1 MDNKDQNA
9 AGLPL
14 APTPIQLGRG
24 TGKGSGEP
32 APSAPTPPLLGA
44 GGINPDGKG
53 LSGFVQRYRKAIL
66 LLVVVLCLGGFYAS
80 QALPVA
86 IFPDLAAPRII
97 VTADAGNTPIPT
109 VLANITRPLEN
120 AVAGVPNVTKVS
132 SLTQR
137 GGDELDV
144 NFNWGTDMPATLQL
158 VQARIAQLQASL
170 PAGTTVAAE
179 RLNPSVFP
187 VMGYSLYSSSVSPQ
201 ELRRLALYTLRPRL
215 LQVPGVREIAVQGGD
230 TPDFLVQLH
239 PTALLARG
247 VSVSDVEAALS
258 KNNEVNS
265 VGYYDQSFLRY
276 QVLVSGLFKTA
287 KDIGNVTVAV
297 KNRVPVTIG
306 EIGTVTH
313 GVEAHTVETS
323 GDGHPAVLLSII
335 KQPTGNT
342 VQVSDGIK
350 KALADANVVLPPGI
364 TITNYYDQSE
374 IVVSSQHSVLEA
386 LILGG
391 ALALVVLMLF
401 LGNLRT
407 AAIVLIIL
415 PLTIVIAFAL
425 MKVLGQTM
433 NIMTLGALAVALG
446 LVIDDG
452 IVVVENMWTELES
465 GKERSEAIAAGL
477 QAITPAMV
485 GSSLTT
491 MAAFLPL
498 TFLNDLTGQ
507 FFGPLALVM
516 IATLTISL
524 ALALLLTPILAG
536 WLLPQK
542 AAAHD
547 ARKPNIFARV
557 LGFFPR
563 QFDKIVRVYAR
574 ALRWCLAHKAVVIV
588 LLLPIGLGTFLLYRS
603 IPTGFFPEFDEGGF
617 ILDYQLPAG
626 TSLAESSA
634 VSGQIETVLAQTPE
648 IANWSR
654 QTGAQAGFDITT
666 QNVGDMT
673 VRLKSNRTRDINAI
687 MDDIRGQITAKYPA
701 ADVDFHQTLQDN
713 IGDIAG
719 NPNPVEIKIFGPDQA
734 TLEDLA
740 QKVND
745 AISKQP
751 YIVGSLSG
759 IVHSNPESVLN
770 VNTAEAQRYGLTTDD
785 ITQAVSAALQG
796 VEPTQI
802 QQGEQAVG
810 VRVVL
815 AHPGQA
821 LTPEL
826 LPNILIASPVTGGDV
841 PVSEVATVGSA
852 PGASQGTR
860 ENQRPMISVTASLS
874 GKDLGSGTQAV
885 KAVVSKEVTLP
896 PGYTIEY
903 GGLYASQQQSFA
915 ELGQTLLITMMLVF
929 TLLVFQFRSIRQA
942 AALLL
947 AAILSLFGVLAALS
961 LAKTPL
967 NISSFTGAI
976 MIIGI
981 ITENGIVLF
990 AFFNGL
996 RSEDPHSDLVAQIQ
1010 KAGEERLRPILM
1022 TTIGAILALLPLA
1035 LGLGAGAA
1043 LQKPLAIAVI
1053 GGLSVSTLF
1062 TLIVAP
1068 VLFVAL
1074 EGLTRPKAEAKPGKP
1089 SKSQPPPPVKST
1101 AEPMTLEKG

>member
-1 MDNKDQNA
+1 MDNKTNGTAGKKA
-9 AGLPL
+9 AG
-14 APTPIQLGRG
+14 
-24 TGKGSGEP
+24 ED
-32 APSAPTPPLLGA
+32 PSAKKP
-44 GGINPDGKG
+44 G
-53 LSGFVQRYRKAIL
+53 LSGWVQRYRKAIL
-66 LLVVVLCLGGFYAS
+66 LLVVVLCLGGIYAS

-97 VTADAGNTPIPT
+97 VTTDAGNTPIPI

-120 AVAGVPNVTKVS
+120 AVAGVPNVTRVG

-137 GGDELDV
+137 GGNELDV
-144 NFNWGTDMPATLQL
+144 NFDWGTDMQTTLQL
-158 VQARIAQLQASL
+158 VQARIAQVQSTL
-170 PAGTTVAAE
+170 PPGTTVTAE

-187 VMGYSLYSSSVSPQ
+187 VIGYSLYSKTVSQ
-201 ELRRLALYTLRPRL
+201 AELRRLVLYTLRPRL
-215 LQVPGVREIAVQGGD
+215 LRVPGVREITTIGGD
-230 TPDFLVQLH
+230 TPDYLVQLS
-239 PTALLARG
+239 PTALIARG
-247 VSVSDVEAALS
+247 VSAADVQAALA
-258 KNNEVNS
+258 KNNQVNS

-276 QVLVSGLFKTA
+276 QVLVSGLFKTE
-287 KDIGNVTVAV
+287 KDIANVTVAV

-306 EIGTVTH
+306 EVGTVSRGT
-313 GVEAHTVETS
+313 EAHTVEAS
-323 GDGHPAVLLSII
+323 GDGHPAVLMSVI

-342 VQVSDGIK
+342 VQVSDGVT
-350 KALADANVVLPPGI
+350 KALADAKSLLPPGV
-364 TITNYYDQSE
+364 TITNFYDQSE
-374 IVVSSQHSVLEA
+374 IVLGSQHSVIES

-391 ALALVVLMLF
+391 ALALIVLMLF

-415 PLTIVIAFAL
+415 PLTILIAFAL
-425 MKVLGQTM
+425 MKVLGQSM

-452 IVVVENMWTELES
+452 IVVVENIFTELES
-465 GKERSEAIAAGL
+465 GKERSEAISAGL
-477 QAITPAMV
+477 KAITPAMI

-516 IATLTISL
+516 IATLTVSL

-536 WLLPQK
+536 WLLPRQ

-547 ARKPNIFARV
+547 AQGRGFFARI

-574 ALRWCLAHKAVVIV
+574 ALRWCLAHKIAV
-588 LLLPIGLGTFLLYRS
+588 LLCLLPVALGTFLLYQRVE
-603 IPTGFFPEFDEGGF
+603 TGFFPEFDEGGF
-617 ILDYQLPAG
+617 ILDYKLPAG
-626 TSLAESSA
+626 TSLAETSA
-634 VSGQIETVLAQTPE
+634 VSGQIETVLAKTPE
-648 IANWSR
+648 IAAWSR
-654 QTGAQAGFDITT
+654 RTGAQSGFSITT
-666 QNVGDMT
+666 QNTGDMT
-673 VRLKSNRTRDINAI
+673 VRLKSNRSRDINAV
-687 MDDIRGQITAKYPA
+687 MDDVRTQIESKYPA
-701 ADVDFHQTLQDN
+701 AEVDFKQTLQDN

-719 NPNPVEIKIFGPDQA
+719 HPNPVEIKIYGPDQA

-740 QKVND
+740 GKVND
-745 AISKQP
+745 TLGKQS
-751 YIVGSLSG
+751 YVVGNFSG

-815 AHPGQA
+815 THPGQT
-821 LTPEL
+821 LSPEL
-826 LPNILIASPVTGGDV
+826 LPHILIASPVTGGTV
-841 PVSEVATVGSA
+841 PVSEVATVDSA
-852 PGASQGTR
+852 PGAAQITR
-860 ENQRPMISVTASLS
+860 ENQRQMIAVTASLN
-874 GKDLGSGTQAV
+874 GLDLGTTTQRIQ
-885 KAVVSKEVTLP
+885 AVVSKQIPLP
-896 PGYTIEY
+896 SGYSIEY
-903 GGLYASQQQSFA
+903 GGLYASQQQSFT

-942 AALLL
+942 AALLI
-947 AAILSLFGVLAALS
+947 AAVLSLFGVLAALT
-961 LAKTPL
+961 LTHTPL

-990 AFFNGL
+990 AFFSHL
-996 RSEDPHSDLVAQIQ
+996 RSEDPDGNVTALVQ

-1022 TTIGAILALLPLA
+1022 TTIGAILALMPLA

-1074 EGLTRPKAEAKPGKP
+1074 EGLTDKKPKAKPETPAMTQPINAPEPVAVGKAEAG
-1089 SKSQPPPPVKST
+1089 V
-1101 AEPMTLEKG
+1101 

>member
-1 MDNKDQNA
+1 MAIKYD
-9 AGLPL
+9 P
-14 APTPIQLGRG
+14 PI
-24 TGKGSGEP
+24 KSEP
-32 APSAPTPPLLGA
+32 ATPLEPVAKPSPPSPPKASPPSHSAASGS
-44 GGINPDGKG
+44 
-53 LSGFVQRYRKAIL
+53 LSGWVQHYRKAIL
-66 LLVVVLCLGGFYAS
+66 LLVVVLCLSGFYAS
-80 QALPVA
+80 QSLPVA

-109 VLANITRPLEN
+109 VLANVTRPLEN
-120 AVAGVPNVTKVS
+120 AVSGVPNVTKVL

-144 NFNWGTDMPATLQL
+144 NFNWGTDMQTTLQQ
-158 VQARIAQLQASL
+158 VQAKLAQLQTSL
-170 PAGTTVAAE
+170 PAGTVVTAE

-187 VMGYSLYSSSVSPQ
+187 VMGYSLYSKTVSPQ

-230 TPDFLVQLH
+230 TPDFLVQLN
-239 PTALLARG
+239 PTALLTRG
-247 VSVSDVEAALS
+247 VSVSDVQAALS
-258 KNNEVNS
+258 KNNQVNS
-265 VGYYDQSFLRY
+265 VGFYDQSFLRY
-276 QVLVSGLFKTA
+276 QVLVSGLFKTPQ
-287 KDIGNVTVAV
+287 DIENVTVAV

-313 GVEAHTVETS
+313 GIEPHTVETS
-323 GDGHPAVLLSII
+323 GDGHTAVLLSII

-350 KALADANVVLPPGI
+350 KALADAKSVLPPGI
-364 TITNYYDQSE
+364 TVTNFYDESI
-374 IVVSSQHSVLEA
+374 IVTGSQNSVIEA

-391 ALALVVLMLF
+391 ALALIVLTLF

-407 AAIVLIIL
+407 ASIVLIIL
-415 PLTIVIAFAL
+415 PLTIIIAFAL
-425 MKVLGQTM
+425 MKLLGQTM

-452 IVVVENMWTELES
+452 IVVVENMFTEMERGRERFES
-465 GKERSEAIAAGL
+465 VAAGL
-477 QAITPAMV
+477 KAITPAMV

-516 IATLTISL
+516 IATLAISL

-536 WLLPQK
+536 WLLPK
-542 AAAHD
+542 KAAHD
-547 ARKPNIFARV
+547 GGKKPNVFARI

-574 ALRWCLAHKAVVIV
+574 ALRWCLAHKTVVII
-588 LLLPIGLGTFLLYRS
+588 LLLPIGIGTFLLYQHIS
-603 IPTGFFPEFDEGGF
+603 TGFFPEFDEGGF
-617 ILDYQLPAG
+617 ILDYKLPAG
-626 TSLAESSA
+626 TSLKETSV
-634 VSGQIETVLAQTPE
+634 VSGQIETVLAHTPE
-648 IANWSR
+648 VANWSR
-654 QTGAQAGFDITT
+654 QTGAQNGFAITT
-666 QNVGDMT
+666 QNTGDMT
-673 VRLKSNRTRDINAI
+673 VRLKSNRSRGINAV
-687 MDDIRGQITAKYPA
+687 MDDVRTQVEAKYPA
-701 ADVDFHQTLQDN
+701 AQVDFHQTLQDE

-740 QKVND
+740 AKVDGVIAKLPFVQGDFN
-745 AISKQP
+745 
-751 YIVGSLSG
+751 G
-759 IVHSNPESVLN
+759 IVHSSPESVLK
-770 VNTAEAQRYGLTTDD
+770 VNTSEAQRYGLTTDD

-796 VEPTQI
+796 VEPTQV

-810 VRVVL
+810 VRVQL
-815 AHPGQA
+815 THPGQA
-821 LTPEL
+821 LDPNL
-826 LPNILIASPVTGGDV
+826 LPHILVASPVTGGTV
-841 PVSEVATVGSA
+841 PVSEVATIESA
-852 PGASQGTR
+852 PGAAQITR
-860 ENQRPMISVTASLS
+860 ENQRQMISVTASLAGS
-874 GKDLGSGTQAV
+874 NLGGDTQTIQSAV
-885 KAVVSKEVTLP
+885 RKQVTLP

-915 ELGQTLLITMMLVF
+915 ELGQTLLITVMLVF

-942 AALLL
+942 VALLL
-947 AAILSLFGVLAALS
+947 AAILSLFGVLAALT

-990 AFFNGL
+990 AFFNHL
-996 RSEDPHSDLVAQIQ
+996 RSEDPHGDLTALVQ

-1022 TTIGAILALLPLA
+1022 TTIAAILALMPLA

-1053 GGLSVSTLF
+1053 GGLSVSTFF
-1062 TLIVAP
+1062 TLLVAP
-1068 VLFVAL
+1068 VLYVAL
-1074 EGLTRPKAEAKPGKP
+1074 EGMTKKPTPAQAP
-1089 SKSQPPPPVKST
+1089 SPRVTEVVGVS
-1101 AEPMTLEKG
+1101 E

>member
-1 MDNKDQNA
+1 MDNNA
-9 AGLPL
+9 QEAKGLPQ
-14 APTPIQLGRG
+14 PPITL
-24 TGKGSGEP
+24 
-32 APSAPTPPLLGA
+32 TPPLLGT
-44 GGINPDGKG
+44 KG
-53 LSGFVQRYRKAIL
+53 LSGWVQRYRKAIL
-66 LLVVVLCLGGFYAS
+66 LLVVVLCLGGGYAS
-80 QALPVA
+80 QSLPVA

-120 AVAGVPNVTKVS
+120 AVAGVPNVTKVG

-144 NFNWGTDMPATLQL
+144 NFNWGTDMQSTLQQ

-170 PAGTTVAAE
+170 PAGTNVTAE

-187 VMGYSLYSSSVSPQ
+187 VMGYSLYSQTVSPQ

-230 TPDFLVQLH
+230 TPDFLVQLD

-247 VSVSDVEAALS
+247 VSVQDVEAALS

-265 VGYYDQSFLRY
+265 VGFYDQSFLRY
-276 QVLVSGLFKTA
+276 QVLVSGLFQTA

-306 EIGTVTH
+306 EVGTVTH
-313 GVEAHTVETS
+313 GIEPHTVETS

-335 KQPTGNT
+335 KQPDGNT

-350 KALADANVVLPPGI
+350 KALEEARSVLPPGI
-364 TITNYYDQSE
+364 TMTNYYDQSE
-374 IVVSSQHSVLEA
+374 IVVGSQHSVLEA

-391 ALALVVLMLF
+391 ALALIVLMLF

-425 MKVLGQTM
+425 MKLLGQSM

-452 IVVVENMWTELES
+452 IVVVENMWTEMES

-477 QAITPAMV
+477 KAITPAMA

-498 TFLNDLTGQ
+498 CFLNDLTGQ

-542 AAAHD
+542 AAAPD
-547 ARKPNIFARV
+547 GTNVFARV
-557 LGFFPR
+557 LGFFPK
-563 QFDKIVRVYAR
+563 QFDRIVRVYAR
-574 ALRWCLAHKAVVIV
+574 VLRWCLAHRAVVLA
-588 LLLPIGLGTFLLYRS
+588 LLLPVGIGTFLLYQR

-648 IANWSR
+648 VANWSR

-673 VRLKSNRTRDINAI
+673 VRLKSSRTRDINAV
-687 MDDIRGQITAKYPA
+687 MDDIRTQVTAKYPA

-719 NPNPVEIKIFGPDQA
+719 NPNPVEIRIFGPDQA
-734 TLEDLA
+734 VLEDLA
-740 QKVND
+740 TKVD
-745 AISKQP
+745 AVLAKQP
-751 YIVGSLSG
+751 YIVGDLSG
-759 IVHSNPESVLN
+759 IVHSSPESVLN
-770 VNTAEAQRYGLTTDD
+770 VNTSEAQRYGLTADD
-785 ITQAVSAALQG
+785 ITQAVQAALQG

-815 AHPGQA
+815 AHPGES
-821 LTPEL
+821 LTPNL
-826 LPNILIASPVTGGDV
+826 LPNIAIASPVTGGDV
-841 PVSEVATVGSA
+841 PVSAVASVESA
-852 PGASQGTR
+852 PGASQITR
-860 ENQRPMISVTASLS
+860 ENQRQMISVTASLN
-874 GKDLGSGTQAV
+874 GKDLGSATQAI
-885 KAVVSKEVTLP
+885 KAIVSKQITLP

-915 ELGQTLLITMMLVF
+915 ELGQTLLVTLMLVF
-929 TLLVFQFRSIRQA
+929 TLLVFQFRSLRQA

-947 AAILSLFGVLAALS
+947 AAVLSLFGVLAALS
-961 LAKTPL
+961 LTKTPL

-996 RSEDPHSDLVAQIQ
+996 RSEDPHGNLIAQIQ

-1022 TTIGAILALLPLA
+1022 TTIGAILALMPLA

-1043 LQKPLAIAVI
+1043 LQKPLAVAVI

-1062 TLIVAP
+1062 TLIIAP

-1074 EGLTRPKAEAKPGKP
+1074 ERLTRQ
-1089 SKSQPPPPVKST
+1089 SK
-1101 AEPMTLEKG
+1101 

>member
-1 MDNKDQNA
+1 MAINSEPPVKSGPALQSKTA
-9 AGLPL
+9 AQ
-14 APTPIQLGRG
+14 T
-24 TGKGSGEP
+24 KH
-32 APSAPTPPLLGA
+32 
-44 GGINPDGKG
+44 NPKFE
-53 LSGFVQRYRKAIL
+53 LSGWVQHYRKAIL
-66 LLVVVLCLGGFYAS
+66 LAVVVLCLGGFYAS

-120 AVAGVPNVTKVS
+120 AVSGVPNVTKVL

-144 NFNWGTDMPATLQL
+144 NFSWGTDMTATLQQ
-158 VQARIAQLQASL
+158 VQAKLTQLQASL
-170 PAGTTVAAE
+170 PAGTVVSAE

-187 VMGYSLYSSSVSPQ
+187 VMGYSLYSKTVSSQ

-230 TPDFLVQLH
+230 TPNFLVQLN
-239 PTALLARG
+239 PTALLVRG
-247 VSVSDVEAALS
+247 VSVSDVQTALS
-258 KNNEVNS
+258 KNNQVNS
-265 VGYYDQSFLRY
+265 VGFYDQSFLHY

-287 KDIGNVTVAV
+287 KDIENVTVAV
-297 KNRVPVTIG
+297 KNRIPVTIG
-306 EIGTVTH
+306 QVGMVTRGT
-313 GVEAHTVETS
+313 EPHTVETS

-335 KQPTGNT
+335 KQPAGNT

-350 KALADANVVLPPGI
+350 KTLADAKSVLPPGI
-364 TITNYYDQSE
+364 TIANYYDESV
-374 IVVSSQHSVLEA
+374 IVTGSQNSVIEA
-386 LILGG
+386 LVLGG
-391 ALALVVLMLF
+391 ALALIVLTLF

-407 AAIVLIIL
+407 ASIVLIIL
-415 PLTIVIAFAL
+415 PLTIIIAFAL
-425 MKVLGQTM
+425 MKLLSQTM

-452 IVVVENMWTELES
+452 IVVVENMFTEMERGKGRFES
-465 GKERSEAIAAGL
+465 VSAGL

-516 IATLTISL
+516 IATLAISL

-536 WLLPQK
+536 WLLPKK
-542 AAAHD
+542 AAAHGD
-547 ARKPNIFARV
+547 GKLSIFVRI

-574 ALRWCLAHKAVVIV
+574 ALRWSLAHKAVILL
-588 LLLPIGLGTFLLYRS
+588 LLLPVALGTFLLYRS

-617 ILDYQLPAG
+617 VLDYQLPAG
-626 TSLAESSA
+626 TSLAETGA
-634 VSGQIETVLAQTPE
+634 VSGQIETILAKTPE
-648 IANWSR
+648 VANWSR
-654 QTGAQAGFDITT
+654 QTGAQNGFAITT
-666 QNVGDMT
+666 QNTGDMT
-673 VRLKSNRTRDINAI
+673 VRLKSSRSRDINAV
-687 MDDIRGQITAKYPA
+687 MDDIRTQIIARYPA
-701 ADVDFHQTLQDN
+701 ADVDFHQTLQDE

-740 QKVND
+740 AKVD
-745 AISKQP
+745 AVIAKEP
-751 YIVGSLSG
+751 YIVGDKSG
-759 IVHSNPESVLN
+759 IVHSSPESVLN

-796 VEPTQI
+796 TEPTQI

-826 LPNILIASPVTGGDV
+826 LPNILIASPVTGGTV
-841 PVSEVATVGSA
+841 PVSEVASIESA
-852 PGASQGTR
+852 PGASQITR
-860 ENQRPMISVTASLS
+860 ENQRQMIAVTASLN
-874 GKDLGSGTQAV
+874 GKDLGSGTQLI
-885 KAVVSKEVTLP
+885 KNVVSKNIPLP
-896 PGYTIEY
+896 PGYTLEY
-903 GGLYASQQQSFA
+903 GGLYASQQKSFA
-915 ELGQTLLITMMLVF
+915 ELGQTLLITVILVF

-942 AALLL
+942 IALLV
-947 AAILSLFGVLAALS
+947 AAILSLFGVLAALT
-961 LAKTPL
+961 LAHTPL

-990 AFFNGL
+990 AFFNHL
-996 RSEDPHSDLVAQIQ
+996 RSEDPHGDLTALVQ

-1022 TTIGAILALLPLA
+1022 TTIGAILALMPLA

-1053 GGLSVSTLF
+1053 GGLSVSTFF
-1062 TLIVAP
+1062 TLLVAP
-1068 VLFVAL
+1068 VLYVAL
-1074 EGLTRPKAEAKPGKP
+1074 EGLTKDKTK
-1089 SKSQPPPPVKST
+1089 
-1101 AEPMTLEKG
+1101 

>member
-1 MDNKDQNA
+1 MDNE
-9 AGLPL
+9 
-14 APTPIQLGRG
+14 R
-24 TGKGSGEP
+24 S
-32 APSAPTPPLLGA
+32 
-44 GGINPDGKG
+44 G
-53 LSGFVQRYRKAIL
+53 LSGWVQHYRKAIL
-66 LLVVVLCLGGFYAS
+66 LVVVVLCLGGFYAS
-80 QALPVA
+80 QSLPVA

-120 AVAGVPNVTKVS
+120 AVAGVPNVTKIG

-144 NFNWGTDMPATLQL
+144 NFQWGTDMPGTLQQ

-170 PAGTTVAAE
+170 PAGTVVTAE

-187 VMGYSLYSSSVSPQ
+187 VMGYSLYSATVSAQ
-201 ELRRLALYTLRPRL
+201 ELRRQALYTLRPRL
-215 LQVPGVREIAVQGGD
+215 LQVPGVREVAVQGGD
-230 TPDFLVQLH
+230 TPDFLVQLN
-239 PTALLARG
+239 PAALLARG
-247 VSVSDVEAALS
+247 VSASDVETALS

-276 QVLVSGLFKTA
+276 QVLVSGLLKTP
-287 KDIGNVTVAV
+287 KDIENVTVTV

-306 EIGTVTH
+306 EVGTVTT
-313 GVEAHTVETS
+313 GVEPHTVETS
-323 GDGHPAVLLSII
+323 GDGHPAALLSII

-342 VQVSDGIK
+342 VQVSDGVK
-350 KALADANVVLPPGI
+350 KALEEAQSALPPGI
-364 TITNYYDQSE
+364 VITNYYDQSE
-374 IVVSSQHSVLEA
+374 IVAGSQHSVLEA

-415 PLTIVIAFAL
+415 PLTIIIAFAL
-425 MKVLGQTM
+425 IKLLGQSM

-465 GKERSEAIAAGL
+465 GKERSDAIAAGL
-477 QAITPAMV
+477 KAITPAMI

-547 ARKPNIFARV
+547 GRKPNVAARV

-563 QFDKIVRVYAR
+563 QFDRIVRVYAR
-574 ALRWCLAHKAVVIV
+574 TLRWCLAHKAIV
-588 LLLPIGLGTFLLYRS
+588 LVLLIPVGIGTFLLYQR

-626 TSLAESSA
+626 TSLAEASA

-648 IANWSR
+648 VASWSR

-673 VRLKSNRTRDINAI
+673 VRLKPNRSRDISAV
-687 MDDIRGQITAKYPA
+687 MDSIRTQITAKYPA
-701 ADVDFHQTLQDN
+701 ADVDFHQILQDN

-719 NPNPVEIKIFGPDQA
+719 SPNPVEIKIFGPDQV

-740 QKVND
+740 TKVD
-745 AISKQP
+745 AAIAKQA
-751 YIVGSLSG
+751 YITGDLSG
-759 IVHSNPESVLN
+759 IVHSSPESVLN
-770 VNTAEAQRYGLTTDD
+770 VNTEEAQRYGLTTDD
-785 ITQAVSAALQG
+785 ITQAVQAALQG

-802 QQGEQAVG
+802 QRGEQAVG
-810 VRVVL
+810 VRVAL
-815 AHPGQA
+815 AHPGES
-821 LTPEL
+821 LGPNL
-826 LPNILIASPVTGGDV
+826 LPNIAVASPVTGGDI
-841 PVSEVATVGSA
+841 PVSAVASVESA
-852 PGASQGTR
+852 PGASQITR
-860 ENQRPMISVTASLS
+860 ENQRQMISVTASLN
-874 GKDLGSGTQAV
+874 GKDLGSATQAI
-885 KAVVSKEVTLP
+885 KAVVGKQITLP
-896 PGYTIEY
+896 PGYSIEY
-903 GGLYASQQQSFA
+903 GGLYASQQQSFT

-942 AALLL
+942 IALLL
-947 AAILSLFGVLAALS
+947 AAVLSLFGVLAALT
-961 LAKTPL
+961 LTKTPL

-990 AFFNGL
+990 AFFNHL
-996 RSEDPHSDLVAQIQ
+996 RSEDPHGDLVAQIQ

-1043 LQKPLAIAVI
+1043 LQKPLAVAVI

-1062 TLIVAP
+1062 TLIIAP
-1068 VLFVAL
+1068 VLFAAL
-1074 EGLTRPKAEAKPGKP
+1074 EGLTKRWK
-1089 SKSQPPPPVKST
+1089 
-1101 AEPMTLEKG
+1101 

>member
-1 MDNKDQNA
+1 MNPSKL
-9 AGLPL
+9 GLN
-14 APTPIQLGRG
+14 GW
-24 TGKGSGEP
+24 
-32 APSAPTPPLLGA
+32 
-44 GGINPDGKG
+44 
-53 LSGFVQRYRKAIL
+53 VQHYRKAIL

-86 IFPDLAAPRII
+86 IFPDLNAPRII

-120 AVAGVPNVTKVS
+120 AVSGVPNVTTVR

-144 NFNWGTDMPATLQL
+144 NFNWGTDMQATLQL
-158 VQARIAQLQASL
+158 VQARIAQVQATL
-170 PAGTTVAAE
+170 PAGTNVTSE

-187 VMGYSLYSSSVSPQ
+187 VMGYSLYSDTVSPQ
-201 ELRRLALYTLRPRL
+201 EMRRIALYTLRPRL
-215 LQVPGVREIAVQGGD
+215 LRVPGVREIAVQGGD
-230 TPDFLVQLH
+230 TPDFLVQLNA
-239 PTALLARG
+239 TSLLAR
-247 VSVSDVEAALS
+247 SISAQDVETALA
-258 KNNEVNS
+258 KNNQVNA

-276 QVLVSGLFKTA
+276 QVLVSGLFTTA
-287 KDIGNVTVAV
+287 KDISDVTVAV

-306 EIGTVTH
+306 EVGTVTH
-313 GVEAHTVETS
+313 GIEPHTVETS
-323 GDGHPAVLLSII
+323 GDGHVAVLLSII

-342 VQVSDGIK
+342 VQVADGIK
-350 KALADANVVLPPGI
+350 KALADAKSVIPPGI
-364 TITNYYDQSE
+364 TVTNFYDESQ
-374 IVVSSQHSVLEA
+374 IVTGSQNSVIEA

-391 ALALVVLMLF
+391 ILALVVLMLF

-452 IVVVENMWTELES
+452 IVVVENMYHELEN

-477 QAITPAMV
+477 KAITPAMV

-536 WLLPQK
+536 WLLPKK
-542 AAAHD
+542 AVHETA
-547 ARKPNIFARV
+547 KPNIFTRI

-563 QFDKIVRVYAR
+563 QFDQIVRIYAR
-574 ALRWCLAHKAVVIV
+574 ALHWCLSRKAVVLI
-588 LLLPIGLGTFLLYRS
+588 LLLPVALGTFLLYQH
-603 IPTGFFPEFDEGGF
+603 IQTGFFPEFDEGGF
-617 ILDYQLPAG
+617 VLDYQLPAG
-626 TSLAESSA
+626 TSLTETGQAA
-634 VSGQIETVLAQTPE
+634 GQIETVLAKTPE
-648 IANWSR
+648 VAAWSR
-654 QTGAQAGFDITT
+654 QTGAQNGFDITT
-666 QNVGDMT
+666 QNTGDMT
-673 VRLKSNRTRDINAI
+673 VRLKSNRSRDINAV
-687 MDDIRGQITAKYPA
+687 MDDIRTQVEAKYPA
-701 ADVDFHQTLQDN
+701 AQVDFHQTLQDE

-719 NPNPVEIKIFGPDQA
+719 SPSPVQIKIFGTDQK
-734 TLEDLA
+734 TLESLA
-740 QKVND
+740 QQVD
-745 AISKQP
+745 GTISKLP
-751 YIVGSLSG
+751 YVVDDFNG
-759 IVHSNPESVLN
+759 IIHSSPESVLN
-770 VNTAEAQRYGLTTDD
+770 VNTQEAQRYGLTADD
-785 ITQAVSAALQG
+785 ITQAVQAALQG
-796 VEPTQI
+796 VEPTQV

-815 AHPGQA
+815 THPGQS
-821 LTPEL
+821 LDPNL
-826 LPNILIASPVTGGDV
+826 LPHILVASPVTGGDV
-841 PVSEVATVGSA
+841 PVSEVATVVSE
-852 PGASQGTR
+852 PGAAQVTR
-860 ENQRPMISVTASLS
+860 ENQRQMISVTAGLS
-874 GKDLGSGTQAV
+874 GKDLGSATQAIQS
-885 KAVVSKEVTLP
+885 AVSKQVKLP

-903 GGLYASQQQSFA
+903 GGLYASQQQSFT

-929 TLLVFQFRSIRQA
+929 TLLVFQFRSLRQA
-942 AALLL
+942 VSLLL
-947 AAILSLFGVLAALS
+947 AAILSLFGVLAALM
-961 LAKTPL
+961 LTGTQL

-990 AFFNGL
+990 AFFNHL
-996 RSEDPHSDLVAQIQ
+996 RHEDPDGDLTAQVQ

-1022 TTIGAILALLPLA
+1022 TTIGAILALMPLA

-1068 VLFVAL
+1068 VLYVTL
-1074 EGLTRPKAEAKPGKP
+1074 EGLTKKPTPAQAPTLPKREGKE
-1089 SKSQPPPPVKST
+1089 Q
-1101 AEPMTLEKG
+1101 

>member
-1 MDNKDQNA
+1 MDSKPLGMDSSKLGL
-9 AGLPL
+9 AGW
-14 APTPIQLGRG
+14 
-24 TGKGSGEP
+24 
-32 APSAPTPPLLGA
+32 
-44 GGINPDGKG
+44 
-53 LSGFVQRYRKAIL
+53 VQRFRKAIL
-66 LLVVVLCLGGFYAS
+66 LLVVVLCLGGFYAL

-97 VTADAGNTPIPT
+97 VTADAGNAPIPT

-120 AVAGVPNVTKVS
+120 AVAGVPNVVKVG

-144 NFNWGTDMPATLQL
+144 NFSWGTDMPAALQL
-158 VQARIAQLQASL
+158 VQARLAQVQSSL
-170 PAGTTVAAE
+170 PAGTDVKAE

-187 VMGYSLYSSSVSPQ
+187 VMGYSLYSNTVSPQ
-201 ELRRLALYTLRPRL
+201 ELRRAALYTLRPRL

-230 TPDFLVQLH
+230 TPDFQIQLN
-239 PTALLARG
+239 PTSLLTRG
-247 VSVSDVEAALS
+247 VSAQDVETALS

-276 QVLVSGLFKTA
+276 QVLVSGLFQNA
-287 KDIGNVTVAV
+287 RDIENVTVAV
-297 KNRVPVTIG
+297 KNRVPVTVG
-306 EIGTVTH
+306 EVGTVTR
-313 GVEAHTVETS
+313 GVEPHAVETS

-335 KQPTGNT
+335 KQPAGNT

-350 KALADANVVLPPGI
+350 KALAASQPALPPGI

-374 IVVSSQHSVLEA
+374 IVVGSQQSVTEA

-415 PLTIVIAFAL
+415 PLTIIIAFAL
-425 MKVLGQTM
+425 MKLLGQTM

-452 IVVVENMWTELES
+452 IVVVENMWSELES
-465 GKERSEAIAAGL
+465 GKERPEAIAAGL
-477 QAITPAMV
+477 KAITPAMV

-547 ARKPNIFARV
+547 AKKPNILARV

-563 QFDKIVRVYAR
+563 QFDKIVRVYAH
-574 ALRWCLAHKAVVIV
+574 ALRWCLAHKAVVLI
-588 LLLPIGLGTFLLYRS
+588 LLLPVALGTFLLYRS
-603 IPTGFFPEFDEGGF
+603 TTTGFFPEFDEGGF

-626 TSLAESSA
+626 TSLAEASR

-648 IANWSR
+648 VANWSR

-673 VRLKSNRTRDINAI
+673 VRLKSKRSRDINAV
-687 MDDIRGQITAKYPA
+687 MDDIREQVEAKYPSA
-701 ADVDFHQTLQDN
+701 QVDFHQILQDN

-719 NPNPVEIKIFGPDQA
+719 NSSPVQIKIFGPDQP

-740 QKVND
+740 TQVDGVIAKLPFVED
-745 AISKQP
+745 DF
-751 YIVGSLSG
+751 SG
-759 IVHSNPESVLN
+759 VIHSSPESVLS
-770 VNTAEAQRYGLTTDD
+770 VSTEAAQRYGLTTDD
-785 ITQAVSAALQG
+785 VTQAVSAALQG

-802 QQGEQAVG
+802 QLGEQAVG
-810 VRVVL
+810 VRVVQ
-815 AHPGQA
+815 AHSGQA
-821 LTPEL
+821 LSQEL

-841 PVSEVATVGSA
+841 PVSEVASIESA
-852 PGASQGTR
+852 PGASQITR
-860 ENQRPMISVTASLS
+860 ENQRQMISVTAGLK
-874 GKDLGSGTQAV
+874 GNDLGGSTQALQR
-885 KAVVSKEVTLP
+885 AISKQVTLP

-903 GGLYASQQQSFA
+903 GGLYASQQQSFT
-915 ELGQTLLITMMLVF
+915 ELGQTLLITMLLVF
-929 TLLVFQFRSIRQA
+929 TLLVFQFRSIRQSI
-942 AALLL
+942 ALLL
-947 AAILSLFGVLAALS
+947 AAILSLSGVLAALT

-990 AFFNGL
+990 AFFNHL
-996 RSEDPHSDLVAQIQ
+996 RSEDPQGDLIAQIQ

-1022 TTIGAILALLPLA
+1022 TTIGAILALMPLA

-1068 VLFVAL
+1068 VLFLAL
-1074 EGLTRPKAEAKPGKP
+1074 EDLTRTRSKTKPEEKPAMPAKN
-1089 SKSQPPPPVKST
+1089 QATPPVKSS
-1101 AEPMTLEKG
+1101 AESSL